1 MQVIFSL
8 SVCSMIMSTM
18 DCYLPCLVCDY
29 VNSRREL
36 CLFGLSDMALFFW
49 FSTSYESNIECTQGT
64 NSSQQCNKLEYKSY
78 IN

>member
-36 CLFGLSDMALFFW
+36 CLFGLLDMALFFW
-49 FSTSYESNIECTQGT
+49 FLASYVE
-64 NSSQQCNKLEYKSY
+64 
-78 IN
+78 